1 MRTPIFLKK
10 FKKELEKCRKR
21 GLNVQDLRVVLER
34 LINDEPLE
42 VRHRPHLLSGNY
54 VNHWECHIRPDWL
67 LIYVLDDEENT
78 ITLVRTGTH
87 SDLFD

>member
-42 VRHRPHLLSGNY
+42 VRHRHLLSGNY